1 MNWKALVVIFVVL
14 FVVGLAVRPVE
25 GPAWDELR
33 EREPSL
39 RLADLE
45 DALGQGVTVGLLGG
59 FRAIV
64 ADLLWI
70 RTNVIWEQQET
81 AVIPATET
89 MIRLV
94 TTIDPRPVYFWLNGA
109 RMIAYDMSV
118 WRVREAGDY
127 GNIPD
132 AAVRRYH
139 DEQAETAIRLLERA
153 REFHPDRPEILIEI
167 ANIYLRRMENE
178 EKAAEYY
185 RIAAEMEGAPPY
197 AARIHAEILRRMGE
211 YEQAYEWLKELYA
224 TLDPGNPAHQKQV
237 VLGRIRELE
246 DTLDVPLIQRFQP

>member
-1 MNWKALVVIFVVL
+1 MNWKAIVVVLVTL
-14 FVVGLAVRPVE
+14 FVVGIAVRPIE
-25 GPAWDELR
+25 GPAWEELK

-94 TTIDPRPVYFWLNGA
+94 TTVDPRPVYFWLNGA
-109 RMIAYDMSV
+109 RMIAYDMAV

-127 GNIPD
+127 GNIPE

-139 DEQAETAIRLLERA
+139 DEQAMTAIRLLERA
-153 REFHPDRPEILIEI
+153 REFHPDRPDILIDI
-167 ANIYLRRMENE
+167 ANIYLRRMEDE
-178 EKAAEYY
+178 ERAAEYY
-185 RIAAEMEGAPPY
+185 RLAAEMDRAPPY

-211 YEQAYEWLKELYA
+211 HERAYAWLKELYV
-224 TLDPGNPAHQKQV
+224 TLDPDNPAHQREV
-237 VLGRIRELE
+237 VLSRIRELE
-246 DTLDVPLIQRFQP
+246 ETLEVPVLERFRP